1 MHKVKR
7 YKYYFQQLE
16 KPIVIEAISR
26 KRADEILINLNI
38 KMGNWMNI
46 EDLFDL
52 RIETLVIGV
61 SKKVMNKKNYIWVGL
76 NSAKDGWM
84 LEDEYLKIVI
94 RNKKQSYGK

>member
-7 YKYYFQQLE
+7 YKYYFQQFE

-26 KRADEILINLNI
+26 KKADEILIKLNI

-46 EDLFDL
+46 KDLLDL

-61 SKKVMNKKNYIWVGL
+61 SKKEMNKKKLIWVGTN
-76 NSAKDGWM
+76 NSNSGWM
-84 LEDEYLKIVI
+84 DEEEYLKIVI
-94 RNKKQSYGK
+94 RNKKQYYGK

>member
-1 MHKVKR
+1 MNKIKR
-7 YKYYFQQLE
+7 YKYYFRQLD

-26 KRADEILINLNI
+26 KSADGILINLNV

-46 EDLFDL
+46 KDLLDL

-76 NSAKDGWM
+76 NSAKNGWM

-94 RNKKQSYGK
+94 RNKKQHYGK

>member
-38 KMGNWMNI
+38 KMANWMNI

-52 RIETLVIGV
+52 LPTLLHDDDVLLVQGAGSVGTIAPRL
-61 SKKVMNKKNYIWVGL
+61 KKEFG
-76 NSAKDGWM
+76 
-84 LEDEYLKIVI
+84 
-94 RNKKQSYGK
+94 